1 MINFFRRIRQ
11 TLLTQNKMSQYL
23 LYAIGEII
31 LVVIGI
37 LIALYINNANEKRIN
52 KEKITNI
59 LKEIQVDLVTD
70 ITESVSLFERFKRAD
85 SIQNI
90 ILNNKYES
98 SKT

>member
-52 KEKITNI
+52 KEKITII
-59 LKEIQVDLVTD
+59 LKEIQIDLVTD
-70 ITESVSLFERFKRAD
+70 ITE
-85 SIQNI
+85 
-90 ILNNKYES
+90 
-98 SKT
+98 

>member
-37 LIALYINNANEKRIN
+37 LIALYINNANEKKIN
-52 KEKITNI
+52 KENS
-59 LKEIQVDLVTD
+59 D
-70 ITESVSLFERFKRAD
+70 
-85 SIQNI
+85 
-90 ILNNKYES
+90 NNQD
-98 SKT
+98 T